1 MLRPSRPLTVCLLW
15 LAIALL
21 PLRAWAAAAMPMAGV
36 PMPSASQAQTQTPS
50 AYAAQVQAAALHE
63 DDAPTMA
70 AESGSPH
77 SCHSGSMASTSPDC
91 TLCDVCH
98 GAVAVGLDGSARPPL
113 RVSRQPRIEPAPA
126 IERPVIDA
134 PDRPPRLF
142 LA

>member
-21 PLRAWAAAAMPMAGV
+21 PLRAWAAAAMPMAGA
-36 PMPSASQAQTQTPS
+36 PMSTASQAQTPD
-50 AYAAQVQAAALHE
+50 AYAAQVQTAALHE
-63 DDAPTMA
+63 DEAPTMA
-70 AESGSPH
+70 SESGPLR
-77 SCHSGSMASTSPDC
+77 SCHSGSTASTSPDC

-98 GAVAVGLDGSARPPL
+98 SAVAVGLGESTRPPL
-113 RVSRQPRIEPAPA
+113 LVSRQPRIELAPA

-134 PDRPPRLF
+134 PDRPPRQF